1 MAGLATNLSSTA
13 GGAITLYLE
22 GGDLVGR
29 DANGGDPVFTIKL
42 VNVGTLAAP
51 VYQLETTL
59 YEALEHGN
67 TSLFDEAVNLLLSAD
82 GTVQLKYSV
91 TITDGDGDSLTKSAT
106 VDLISDEQSVVSF
119 EDDGPAL
126 SVAASVSESEA
137 SALQVRLDE
146 SEGTDRAAP
155 GETANGNG
163 DDNGPG
169 LAQVRSSVV
178 GGLVSLFA
186 QSGVSYGSDG
196 EGSTVA
202 SLSF

>member
-1 MAGLATNLSSTA
+1 MRSSVVGGLVSLFAQSGVSYGSDGEGSTVASLSFVGVPVAGLATNLSSTA

-119 EDDGPAL
+119 EDDGPA
-126 SVAASVSESEA
+126 
-137 SALQVRLDE
+137 
-146 SEGTDRAAP
+146 
-155 GETANGNG
+155 
-163 DDNGPG
+163 
-169 LAQVRSSVV
+169 
-178 GGLVSLFA
+178 
-186 QSGVSYGSDG
+186 
-196 EGSTVA
+196 
-202 SLSF
+202 

>member
-1 MAGLATNLSSTA
+1 GTDRAAPGETANGNGDDTGPGLAQVRSSVVGGLVSLFAQSGVSYGSDGEGSTVASLSFVGVPVAGLATNLSSTA

-22 GGDLVGR
+22 GVDLVGR

-119 EDDGPAL
+119 EDDGPA
-126 SVAASVSESEA
+126 
-137 SALQVRLDE
+137 
-146 SEGTDRAAP
+146 
-155 GETANGNG
+155 
-163 DDNGPG
+163 
-169 LAQVRSSVV
+169 
-178 GGLVSLFA
+178 
-186 QSGVSYGSDG
+186 
-196 EGSTVA
+196 
-202 SLSF
+202 